1 MSLPLEKDIEAKVK
15 AYARDQGMLTYKF
28 TSPARAAVPDDM
40 FICTTG
46 KVMFI
51 EFKRK
56 GKVPT
61 PAQLREHERLRG
73 HRIAVYVVDDVEE
86 GKKIIDSYTAMRK

>member
-1 MSLPLEKDIEAKVK
+1 MH
-15 AYARDQGMLTYKF
+15 ARRGLLSYKF

-40 FICTTG
+40 IVCKNG
-46 KVMFI
+46 RVVFI

-73 HRIAVYVVDDVEE
+73 HNVPVYVIDDVEA
-86 GKKIIDSYTAMRK
+86 GKRLIDVLAIDGYAAS